1 MTIEMIELWHRRARP
16 APTVRDL
23 KTQLGCHFEEIAE
36 MMEAL
41 SSDTPFIKDRL
52 DQMRHNAEILAHCCK
67 QGDDVA
73 ITDRKE
79 CLDAL
84 ADQIVTAIG
93 VAYCAGMKPEAAV
106 DQVNKSNWSKF
117 DENGQPVRD
126 NNGKIIKGP
135 YYRPPVLDGLY

>member
-1 MTIEMIELWHRRARP
+1 MNMTIEMIELWHHRVRP
-16 APTVRDL
+16 APAVRDL

-36 MMEAL
+36 MLETL
-41 SSDTPFIKDRL
+41 SSSTLFIKDHL

-84 ADQIVTAIG
+84 ADQIVTAVG
-93 VAYCAGMKPEAAV
+93 PSSTRTDSRRTTGTAR
-106 DQVNKSNWSKF
+106 SSR
-117 DENGQPVRD
+117 VRITD
-126 NNGKIIKGP
+126 PLCLTDSTERGTMVSP
-135 YYRPPVLDGLY
+135 FTETVTP